1 MPWAGNASTIIE
13 SSSREALRSN
23 GEERGYQLMLA
34 VWAETNV
41 VVADE
46 YHDGNV
52 PAILDPLSLVK
63 RCFSALPETVSTF
76 SIAATRRAT
85 SVTWSTGCGMRSGRM
100 DHADR

>member
-1 MPWAGNASTIIE
+1 
-13 SSSREALRSN
+13 
-23 GEERGYQLMLA
+23 
-34 VWAETNV
+34 
-41 VVADE
+41 
-46 YHDGNV
+46 
-52 PAILDPLSLVK
+52 LVK